1 MLPVTRR
8 RKKNKF
14 YYFKYSLNERK
25 KHRKMWM
32 PSQNTAYFFRI
43 SLSQAIVMNDKFKSY
58 LTQFILCY
66 NIIHLQTYFFRA
78 SRSVRH
84 KRFYSTFGYLTFCW
98 AFVENYSTS
107 FEKLHWIIDNNAW
120 GDHNLVLYSTK

>member
-14 YYFKYSLNERK
+14 YYFKYSLNERE

-32 PSQNTAYFFRI
+32 PSQNTAYFFTI

-66 NIIHLQTYFFRA
+66 NNINLQTYFFRA

-84 KRFYSTFGYLTFCW
+84 KRFYSTLGYLTFCW
-98 AFVENYSTS
+98 AFVGNYSIS